1 MATTVLQTIKKLRD
15 SNLDFRLAE
24 HNARLA
30 KTKAEFERDRA
41 IEKMI
46 QSERHSTEFSDF
58 SNKRDAATMFRVK
71 ELELLLEKAN
81 RTVRDLERDQ
91 EYKDIW

>member
-1 MATTVLQTIKKLRD
+1 
-15 SNLDFRLAE
+15 
-24 HNARLA
+24 
-30 KTKAEFERDRA
+30 
-41 IEKMI
+41 MI